1 MYIVILVSIL
11 IVFIALV
18 YLLNK
23 RTHKYY
29 WLIDSG
35 NVRISEGYYSYI
47 PNVGDTI
54 YYYVIDDFGAET
66 SWLETGVVQKI
77 SFYSYKR
84 EIYIYITT
92 KQVEQA
98 LQLK

>member
-54 YYYVIDDFGAET
+54 YYYIIKDSGEEISQVNSGI
-66 SWLETGVVQKI
+66 VQKV
-77 SFYSYKR
+77 SFYSYKQK
-84 EIYIYITT
+84 IYIYITI
-92 KQVEQA
+92 K
-98 LQLK
+98 

>member
-11 IVFIALV
+11 IVFIVLV

-54 YYYVIDDFGAET
+54 YYYIIKDSGEEISQVNSGI
-66 SWLETGVVQKI
+66 VQKV
-77 SFYSYKR
+77 SFYSYKQK
-84 EIYIYITT
+84 IYIYITI
-92 KQVEQA
+92 K
-98 LQLK
+98 

>member
-11 IVFIALV
+11 IVFIVLV

-54 YYYVIDDFGAET
+54 YYYIIKDSGEEISQVN
-66 SWLETGVVQKI
+66 SGVVQKV
-77 SFYSYKR
+77 SFYSYKQK
-84 EIYIYITT
+84 IYIYITI
-92 KQVEQA
+92 K
-98 LQLK
+98 

>member
-11 IVFIALV
+11 IVFIVLV

-47 PNVGDTI
+47 PNVRDTI
-54 YYYVIDDFGAET
+54 YYYIIKDSGEEISQVNSGI
-66 SWLETGVVQKI
+66 VQKV
-77 SFYSYKR
+77 SLYSYKQK
-84 EIYIYITT
+84 IYIYITI
-92 KQVEQA
+92 K
-98 LQLK
+98 